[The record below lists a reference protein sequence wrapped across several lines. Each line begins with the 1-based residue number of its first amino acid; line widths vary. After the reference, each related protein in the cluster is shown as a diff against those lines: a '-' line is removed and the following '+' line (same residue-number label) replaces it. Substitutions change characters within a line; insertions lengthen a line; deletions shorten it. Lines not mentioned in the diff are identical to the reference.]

1 MNNIMY
7 SKDYSF
13 LMSSFFVVSFF
24 SLTYKYN
31 FYIIFALMIF
41 MYIMMSKFRVKLGFL
56 IPLFLITLV
65 YYFDSG
71 FGGFYRYLKTLL
83 LIIPLAYVIFTY
95 KIKINKLFLLFINI
109 SVLFIYIEFITYQ
122 LFGIIIFPNTT
133 NTLGLLRHHAFFEDS
148 NFFSYTILIFIL
160 YGNTVYNKYN
170 FYYIGALL
178 ISLSV
183 SAVSVF
189 LILVIILYLH
199 RNYFLRY
206 SRFIRISFFVF
217 ITIVISL
224 YYFTVINSDKI
235 RNLSDNPFIQ
245 FKLVSLS
252 IRFEVQKNAINKLI
266 ETDNLLL
273 GLGIGSARKLND
285 RNLNLHNTYLQV
297 LVEIGLLGLIPILGL
312 FIFIYW
318 NIHIL
323 YVPLLSVVFLLGNI
337 MEVFY
342 FPLLLFIFFL
352 SKVYISQKH
361 RSKNEILINNSNI
374 R

>member
-1 MNNIMY
+1 MNDIVYN
-7 SKDYSF
+7 KDYSF
-13 LMSSFFVVSFF
+13 LVSAFFVVSFF

-41 MYIMMSKFRVKLGFL
+41 MYILMNKFRVKLGFL
-56 IPLFLITLV
+56 IPLFLITLI
-65 YYFDSG
+65 YYVDSG

-83 LIIPLAYVIFTY
+83 LIIPLSYVIFTN
-95 KIKINKLFLLFINI
+95 KIKINKLFLFFINI
-109 SVLFIYIEFITYQ
+109 NVLLIYIEFLTYQ
-122 LFGIIIFPNTT
+122 LLGIIIFSNTT

-160 YGNTVYNKYN
+160 YGKTVYNKYN

-183 SAVSVF
+183 SAISVF

-199 RNYFLRY
+199 RKYFLRY
-206 SRFIRISFFVF
+206 SRFIRVSFFVF
-217 ITIVISL
+217 ITIFISL
-224 YYFTVINSDKI
+224 YYFTVMNSDKI
-235 RNLSDNPFIQ
+235 RNLSDDPFLQ

-252 IRFEVQKNAINKLI
+252 IRFEVQKNAINKLM

-312 FIFIYW
+312 FIFIFW

-323 YVPLLSVVFLLGNI
+323 YVPLLSIMFLLGNI

-352 SKVYISQKH
+352 SNAYVSQKY
-361 RSKNEILINNSNI
+361 RRKNEIFINNSNI